1 MAPLEVMWPPNG
13 TSLKVPRREGQCFRP
28 FVMQIT
34 LRAADRRYISHCLM
48 REEHAMSATK
58 KSELLNCELGEQEL
72 DKATGGGAKNQ
83 SRGVSESLS
92 LSFSEIK
99 FEYTTAK

>member
-1 MAPLEVMWPPNG
+1 MWPPNG
-13 TSLKVPRREGQCFRP
+13 TSLKVPQREGQRP

-34 LRAADRRYISHCLM
+34 LKAADRCYISPCLM

-72 DKATGGGAKNQ
+72 DKVTGSGAKSQ
-83 SRGVSESLS
+83 TKGASPRISESLS
-92 LSFSEIK
+92 LSYEQVK
-99 FEYTTAK
+99 WEYT